1 MEVFILI
8 VSCVLL
14 LFLAIAGVFIYM
26 EICKKSP
33 CKMIRACGK
42 CPFGEFGD
50 CSDCIFMDEENKA

>member
-1 MEVFILI
+1 LG
-8 VSCVLL
+8 
-14 LFLAIAGVFIYM
+14 IAGIFIYM

-50 CSDCIFMDEENKA
+50 CSDCIFMGKEEDKA